1 MDLLQKAGKYPPP
14 PGTTDILGPE
24 AAGIVVSSTLYKEGT
39 PVACLLPGGGYA
51 EYVAADPALCFP
63 IPSNLTI
70 KEARAACIPEN
81 WITAYQLLEEV
92 ARLSDFKANG
102 GKPSGIKHALVYAA
116 GSGVGVALLQ
126 LFRVFIPSVSVI
138 AVAGSNEKLQRVKE
152 LGAAVCLNYKE
163 LGDSLGD
170 EVLKATGG
178 QGVDIVLD
186 CVGASFVNQ
195 TLKSLK
201 TDGTWVLYGCMGGH
215 RANLSFGVLLQ
226 QRLRLLSSTLRSR
239 SSLYLSSL
247 VSRFKTE
254 VVPLFQ
260 QNKLKVIIDA
270 EFSPEAAEEAH
281 KRMQSNSNF
290 GKVLILMDPQL
301 ASLNPKP

>member
-1 MDLLQKAGKYPPP
+1 MKPLAAAQRMRAILVGPPSLPKGSSFGGPLEGPGGPPGSPGGASRGPHGGPQGAPYLYLSECPLPKLRPNEMLVRVGAAGVNRMDLLQKAGKYPPP

-24 AAGIVVSSTLYKEGT
+24 AAGIVVSSSVYKEGT

-70 KEARAACIPEN
+70 REAACIPEN

-186 CVGASFVNQ
+186 CVGASLVNQ

-201 TDGTWVLYGCMGGH
+201 TDGT
-215 RANLSFGVLLQ
+215 
-226 QRLRLLSSTLRSR
+226 
-239 SSLYLSSL
+239 
-247 VSRFKTE
+247 
-254 VVPLFQ
+254 
-260 QNKLKVIIDA
+260 
-270 EFSPEAAEEAH
+270 
-281 KRMQSNSNF
+281 
-290 GKVLILMDPQL
+290 
-301 ASLNPKP
+301 